1 MSREVYKHN
10 ITKKE
15 CLFVVRNFKGTIGV
29 WHPNDSSRE
38 TYLCIK
44 TEILHPLDGKI
55 QFTLFSNRSN
65 CDHDFCA
72 EEVPEIVKADYPD
85 DWEIEYYS

>member
-1 MSREVYKHN
+1 MSREVYKHKL
-10 ITKKE
+10 TKKE

-29 WHPNDSSRE
+29 WHSTDPTRE
-38 TYLCIK
+38 TYLCVK

-55 QFTLFSNRSN
+55 QFTLFTDKSN

-72 EEVPEIVKADYPD
+72 VELPDMIKADYED
-85 DWEIEYYS
+85 SWKLEYP